1 MKYKLFRISMGRLL
15 LQCWFYNKVECLN
28 LAQFFKMC
36 LWIWLEINHQW
47 SVVGCNLNLFLLVLC
62 LCWLCFFLSFL
73 LLTFLGMNRSFRLDS
88 QLFVRLF
95 CCWFRLVLIALRLL
109 RFFRLR
115 LVPLFLWSV
124 KVQGIRI
131 VFLEL
136 YCSLVVVIK
145 FIKS

>member
-1 MKYKLFRISMGRLL
+1 MKYKLFQISLGRLL
-15 LQCWFYNKVECLN
+15 LQYWFYNKGECPN
-28 LAQFFKMC
+28 LAQFFKIC
-36 LWIWLEINHQW
+36 QWIWLEINHQW

-62 LCWLCFFLSFL
+62 LCWLCFFLSFFL
-73 LLTFLGMNRSFRLDS
+73 LPFLGLSRLFRLDS

-95 CCWFRLVLIALRLL
+95 CCWFLLVLIALRLL

-115 LVPLFLWSV
+115 LVPLFLENF
-124 KVQGIRI
+124 KVQGSRI

-136 YCSLVVVIK
+136 SCFLVVVII